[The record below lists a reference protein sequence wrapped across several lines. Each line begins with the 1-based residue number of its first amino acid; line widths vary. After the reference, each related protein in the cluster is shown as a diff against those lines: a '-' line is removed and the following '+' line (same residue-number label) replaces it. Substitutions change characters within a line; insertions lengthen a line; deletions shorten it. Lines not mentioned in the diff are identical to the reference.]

1 MAVVLLMRYLISIIL
16 LLNLSG
22 CTQFI
27 FQPTKKHL
35 ITPDKIGLS
44 YEDVNFESLDGLK
57 LHGWWIP
64 AIGEAEAT
72 VLYLHGNAQNISNHL
87 GNAYW
92 LPQENINLLIV
103 DYRGYGHSAGLPSL
117 PGSMM
122 DIEAALQQALA
133 LTGNTPLVVIGHSL
147 GASMAI
153 YALAHSPNK
162 TKLAGAIFAAPL
174 SDYQQVAR
182 EVMAKVWFLW
192 PFQYPLSWSINNDFA
207 PINSVA
213 KLSPLP
219 LLFLHS
225 PTDNIINPQ
234 HSERLFANAGEPKQ
248 LRLLTGGHNN
258 LFTPGENR
266 QLILDT
272 ILRWSNKTPQLP
284 NH

>member
-1 MAVVLLMRYLISIIL
+1 MRYLISIIL
-16 LLNLSG
+16 LLSLSG

-27 FQPTKKHL
+27 FQPTKTHL
-35 ITPDKIGLS
+35 ITPDQIGLS
-44 YEDVNFESLDGLK
+44 YQEINFESLDQLK

-64 AIGEAEAT
+64 ATGEAEAT

-87 GNAYW
+87 GNVYW
-92 LPQENINLLIV
+92 LPKESINLLIV

-133 LTGNTPLVVIGHSL
+133 LAGNTPLVVVGHSL

-153 YALAHSPNK
+153 HALAHSPNK
-162 TKLAGAIFAAPL
+162 TKLAGAIFAAPF
-174 SDYQQVAR
+174 SDYQRVAR
-182 EVMAKVWFLW
+182 EVMAQVWFLW

-213 KLSPLP
+213 QLAPLP

-225 PTDNIINPQ
+225 PDDGIINPQ
-234 HSERLFANAGEPKQ
+234 HSEQLFANAREPKQ

-258 LFTPGENR
+258 LFTPEENR
-266 QLILDT
+266 QLMLDT
-272 ILRWSNKTPQLP
+272 ILRWSNKTPNLP
-284 NH
+284 SR

>member
-1 MAVVLLMRYLISIIL
+1 MVLLVRCLIVIIL
-16 LLNLSG
+16 LFSLSG

-35 ITPDKIGLS
+35 ITPDKIGLD
-44 YEDVNFESLDGLK
+44 YQEINFESLDQLQ

-64 AIGEAEAT
+64 AIGTAEAT

-92 LPQENINLLIV
+92 LPKENINLLIV

-122 DIEAALQQALA
+122 DIEAALQQALTLA
-133 LTGNTPLVVIGHSL
+133 GNTPLVVIGHSL

-162 TKLAGAIFAAPL
+162 TKLAGAIFAAPF

-182 EVMAKVWFLW
+182 EVMAQVWFLW

-213 KLSPLP
+213 QLAPLP

-225 PTDNIINPQ
+225 PADNIISPQ
-234 HSERLFANAGEPKQ
+234 HSEQLFAHAGEPKQ
-248 LRLLTGGHNN
+248 LRLLAGGHNN
-258 LFTPGENR
+258 LFTPAENR

-272 ILRWSNKTPQLP
+272 IRRWSDKTPNLP
-284 NH
+284 SH

>member
-1 MAVVLLMRYLISIIL
+1 MRLIHYFIYLIL
-16 LLNLSG
+16 LLSLSG

-27 FQPTKKHL
+27 FQPTKTHF
-35 ITPDKIGLS
+35 ITPDKIGLD
-44 YEDVNFESLDGLK
+44 YEEINFKSLDQLQ
-57 LHGWWIP
+57 LNGWWIP
-64 AIGEAEAT
+64 AIGEAKAT

-87 GNAYW
+87 GNVYW
-92 LPQENINLLIV
+92 LPKENINLLIV
-103 DYRGYGHSAGLPSL
+103 DYRGYGHSAGHPSL

-133 LTGNTPLVVIGHSL
+133 LTGNTPLVVISHSL

-162 TKLAGAIFAAPL
+162 TKLAGAIFAAPF
-174 SDYQQVAR
+174 SDYQQIAR
-182 EVMAKVWFLW
+182 EAVAKVWLFW

-213 KLSPLP
+213 QLAPLP

-225 PTDNIINPQ
+225 PDDAIISPQ
-234 HSERLFANAGEPKQ
+234 HSEQLFANAGEPKQ
-248 LRLLTGGHNN
+248 LKMVSGGHNE
-258 LFTPGENR
+258 LFISAKNR

-272 ILRWSNKTPQLP
+272 ILRWSNKTPNLP
-284 NH
+284 SR